1 MLDTTMKS
9 DAAVSPVARVAT
21 ISTIATIR
29 SPVSHQDLHSIAMKY
44 LSTTT
49 RIKGYLADLSARGQ
63 TDNKNIKSEQL
74 NERPRFHP

>member
-1 MLDTTMKS
+1 
-9 DAAVSPVARVAT
+9 
-21 ISTIATIR
+21 
-29 SPVSHQDLHSIAMKY
+29 MKY
-44 LSTTT
+44 LSTTA

>member
-1 MLDTTMKS
+1 MSS
-9 DAAVSPVARVAT
+9 DAAVSPKALVAT
-21 ISTIATIR
+21 ITIIATIATTR
-29 SPVSHQDLHSIAMKY
+29 SPDSHQDLHSTAMKY
-44 LSTTT
+44 LSTTA